1 MQEQQA
7 VLFQPQYHSA
17 DNESCSCERL
27 GTKRL
32 ILDVKSCGVAAS
44 VKMWCVFSSFLSEDA
59 EDGEVCY
66 LECEEVSGY
75 LIFNRE
81 VGCTAFIV
89 WLVVEAICHCTTSS
103 WSNLSL
109 DDLHHTDMYMYLVYA
124 VLLVNRKSLLY
135 NYVTYCPGPIPF
147 LTSGW
152 NVFYLYMC
160 TWMYECDVLFP
171 LSRRE
176 VDTL

>member
-17 DNESCSCERL
+17 HNASCSYERL
-27 GTKRL
+27 GTGLISRL

-66 LECEEVSGY
+66 LECEEASGY

-89 WLVVEAICHCTTSS
+89 WLVVEAICHWMT
-103 WSNLSL
+103 
-109 DDLHHTDMYMYLVYA
+109 YMYITL
-124 VLLVNRKSLLY
+124 
-135 NYVTYCPGPIPF
+135 TYMYRSVPQIRLPSRISPPGIF
-147 LTSGW
+147 CAK
-152 NVFYLYMC
+152 FYWGIFILRISPPP
-160 TWMYECDVLFP
+160 EED
-171 LSRRE
+171 LSRSRITE
-176 VDTL
+176 IIFI